1 MNDDMDLCLRSAV
14 YKADSPIMK
23 NCSADLNCDD
33 FMAEAECEE
42 KEELKMK
49 EQIFDSRI
57 D

>member
-1 MNDDMDLCLRSAV
+1 LRSAV

>member
-1 MNDDMDLCLRSAV
+1 MDLCLQSAED
-14 YKADSPIMK
+14 KADSPIMR
-23 NCSADLNCDD
+23 NFSGDLNCDD